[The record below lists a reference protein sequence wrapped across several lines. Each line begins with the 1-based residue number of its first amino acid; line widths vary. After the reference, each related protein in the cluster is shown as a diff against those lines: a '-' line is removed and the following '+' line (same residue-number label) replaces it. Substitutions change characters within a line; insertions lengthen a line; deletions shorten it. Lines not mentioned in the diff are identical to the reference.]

1 MIGIVQLPVTPPTPI
16 RTERLVLRPFRA
28 DDVEPLLAFH
38 SDPEAVRYVPYPP
51 RDRAQVAAVVELKR
65 ANTGLAADGDLV
77 EFAVEIAETGPV
89 IGDVLL
95 ALRSTEHQTLEIG
108 YIFHPGYGGQGFAT
122 ETVRALV
129 DLAFGIIGARRII
142 ARVDT
147 RNRRSCTLL
156 ERVGF
161 RLEAHLVEN
170 EWLKGELT
178 SEYDYGLLAR
188 EWPRSDG

>member
-1 MIGIVQLPVTPPTPI
+1 MHLPATPPTPI

-28 DDVEPLLAFH
+28 DDLDPLLAFH
-38 SDPEAVRYVPYPP
+38 SDQEAVRYVPYPP
-51 RDRAQVAAVVELKR
+51 RDRAQVAAVLERKR
-65 ANTGLAADGDLV
+65 VNTTLAHDGDLV
-77 EFAVEIAETGPV
+77 EFAVEPAKTELL
-89 IGDVLL
+89 IGDVML
-95 ALRSTEHQTLEIG
+95 ALRSVEHQTLEIG

-129 DLAFGIIGARRII
+129 DLAFGIIGGRRII

-147 RNRRSCTLL
+147 RNQRSCTLL

-188 EWPRSDG
+188 EWPHSGG

>member
-1 MIGIVQLPVTPPTPI
+1 VQLPTTPTTPI
-16 RTERLVLRPFRA
+16 HTERLVLRPFQA

-38 SDPEAVRYVPYPP
+38 SDEEAVRYVPYRP
-51 RDRAQVAAVVELKR
+51 RDRAQVAAVVERKR
-65 ANTGLAADGDLV
+65 ANISLAGDGDLV
-77 EFAVEIAETGPV
+77 EFAVVLAGSV

-95 ALRSTEHQTLEIG
+95 ALRSVEHQTLEIG

-129 DLAFGIIGARRII
+129 DLAFGPIGARRIV

-147 RNRRSCTLL
+147 RNRRSCRLL

-178 SEYDYGLLAR
+178 SEYQYGLLVR
-188 EWPRSDG
+188 EWPQSDR

>member
-1 MIGIVQLPVTPPTPI
+1 M
-16 RTERLVLRPFRA
+16 
-28 DDVEPLLAFH
+28 
-38 SDPEAVRYVPYPP
+38 SM
-51 RDRAQVAAVVELKR
+51 
-65 ANTGLAADGDLV
+65 
-77 EFAVEIAETGPV
+77 
-89 IGDVLL
+89 L
-95 ALRSTEHQTLEIG
+95 ALRSAEHQTLEIG

-129 DLAFGIIGARRII
+129 DLAFHVIGARRII

-147 RNRRSCTLL
+147 RNRPSCTLL

-188 EWPRSDG
+188 EWPRSDGVSYIPSSRRRRQRSSILSMKPWPSGERDPCADLAPTRPRPGSALVPTCCQE